1 MLAFSG
7 KANFD
12 PPLTHQYGIKA
23 HYSVF
28 LPFTKQLPPQKHPS
42 LTNLVGQLKAGTKAQ
57 PSITVFPAFNWPNIT
72 RFVKEP
78 KHNMKVT
85 EYFEKAKGQTLISF
99 EVLPPLKGG
108 SMQAIFDTLDPLME
122 FKPPFIDVTYH
133 REEFIYKKRSSG
145 YYEKVAIRKRPG
157 TVGICAAIMHRY
169 GVDAVPH
176 LICGGF
182 TLEDTENALIDL
194 SFLNINNVLAIRGDA
209 RKFDGKFLP
218 EEGGHTYAIDLVKQ
232 VVEMNKGKYLHDNI
246 ENGIKT
252 DFCIGVAGY
261 PEKHFESPN
270 IDFDLLQTK
279 AKIEAGADYI
289 VTQMFFDNRKYF
301 DFVDRCRAIGI
312 DVPIVPGLKPL
323 TKLYQ
328 LNSIP
333 RIFHIDLPDDLVRA
347 VQSAKD
353 AEARTQAGIEWC
365 IQQSKE
371 LKAAGAPCLHY
382 YTMGDS
388 DTIRQI
394 AEAVY

>member
-1 MLAFSG
+1 
-7 KANFD
+7 
-12 PPLTHQYGIKA
+12 
-23 HYSVF
+23 
-28 LPFTKQLPPQKHPS
+28 
-42 LTNLVGQLKAGTKAQ
+42 
-57 PSITVFPAFNWPNIT
+57 
-72 RFVKEP
+72 
-78 KHNMKVT
+78 MKVT
-85 EYFEKAKGQTLISF
+85 EYFEKAGDRTLISF

-108 SMQAIFDTLDPLME
+108 SMQAIFDALDPLME

-145 YYEKVAIRKRPG
+145 YYEKTAIRKRPG

-182 TLEDTENALIDL
+182 TREDTENALIDL
-194 SFLNINNVLAIRGDA
+194 NFLNINNVLAIRGDA
-209 RKFDGKFLP
+209 RKFEGRFIP
-218 EEGGHTYAIDLVKQ
+218 EEGGHPYALDLVRQ
-232 VVEMNKGKYLHDNI
+232 IVDMNQGKYLDSNI
-246 ENGIKT
+246 ENGLRT

-270 IDFDLLQTK
+270 MNMDLAFTK
-279 AKIEAGADYI
+279 AKVEAGANYI
-289 VTQMFFDNRKYF
+289 VTQMFFDNQKFFSY
-301 DFVDRCRAIGI
+301 VDACRRNGI

-323 TKLYQ
+323 TKNYQ

-333 RIFHIDLPDDLVRA
+333 RIFHVDLPDDLATEMSRA
-347 VQSAKD
+347 ND
-353 AEARTQAGIEWC
+353 AEARRQVGIEWC

-371 LKAAGAPCLHY
+371 LKAAGVPCLHY